1 MTTFNELSAQG
12 RTNVLLIEQL
22 AQQRYDGSY
31 GWQVFIE
38 CYDRD
43 ELAEEFGGFATAAE
57 AVALAEDLAGIR
69 DEQYAA
75 ATAGGF

>member
-22 AQQRYDGSY
+22 AHQRYDSGY
-31 GWQVFIE
+31 GWQVFVE

-43 ELAEEFGGFATAAE
+43 ELAEEFGGFPSAE
-57 AVALAEDLAGIR
+57 QAVALAEDLAGIR
-69 DEQYAA
+69 DEQYSA
-75 ATAGGF
+75 ATAEAF

>member
-1 MTTFNELSAQG
+1 MKFNELTPQG

-22 AQQRYDGSY
+22 AAQRYNRGY
-31 GWQVFIE
+31 GWQVFVE

-43 ELAEEFGGFATAAE
+43 ELAEEFGRFPSAE
-57 AVALAEDLAGIR
+57 QAVALAEDLAGIR

-75 ATAGGF
+75 AQGGF